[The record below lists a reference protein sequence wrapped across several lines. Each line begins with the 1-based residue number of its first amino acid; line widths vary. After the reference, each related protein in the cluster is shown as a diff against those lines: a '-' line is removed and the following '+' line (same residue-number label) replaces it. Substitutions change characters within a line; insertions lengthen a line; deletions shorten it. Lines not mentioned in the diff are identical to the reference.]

1 VLLPL
6 YQGEPQGKSHTQ
18 EDVKIL
24 KKSYETLLFILRI
37 FVNFRML
44 VQVSELWVA
53 RIGDKG
59 SDHWLIAG
67 CVVTSTVQYLYKV

>member
-1 VLLPL
+1 MKLSL
-6 YQGEPQGKSHTQ
+6 
-18 EDVKIL
+18 
-24 KKSYETLLFILRI
+24 ILRM
-37 FVNFRML
+37 FVNFILL

-67 CVVTSTVQYLYKV
+67 SVLTSTAQYLYKV

>member
-1 VLLPL
+1 MKLSL
-6 YQGEPQGKSHTQ
+6 
-18 EDVKIL
+18 
-24 KKSYETLLFILRI
+24 ILRI

-67 CVVTSTVQYLYKV
+67 SVLTSSFSIIY